1 MNLQNLDV
9 MSGFGKVELSE
20 HAVGDRGRI
29 DLLWDRR
36 GEKKRN
42 CLGEEEFEPEK

>member
-9 MSGFGKVELSE
+9 TSGFGKVELSKA
-20 HAVGDRGRI
+20 AVGDRGRI
-29 DLLWDRR
+29 DLLWDRH